1 MSSITATGIATGL
14 ATHTAAG
21 TSSAGFTRLRMTT
34 RGRRVLIALI
44 VLPLVIAAFFA
55 ALNGGQA
62 GASNES
68 VSDSST
74 YITVG
79 SGESLWQIAERVAP
93 SADPR
98 DVVDALV
105 SYNHLEGDIQAGQRV
120 AIPAQYK

>member
-1 MSSITATGIATGL
+1 MSSITANGFTAGISTRMS
-14 ATHTAAG
+14 TAG
-21 TSSAGFTRLRMTT
+21 GTRLRMTT

-62 GASNES
+62 GASNTA

-74 YITVG
+74 YITVH

-105 SYNHLEGDIQAGQRV
+105 SYNHLSGDIQAGQRL
-120 AIPAQYK
+120 AIPAEYK